1 MSKAIIFDMDGVIAD
16 TEKAYMESF
25 NKILEKFN
33 IKINKNEWFQRF
45 PGTGTTYTMSTVFK
59 EHNFKPKEGLNYWLE
74 RWKKEYEKVIT
85 KEKIKPIKGFLE
97 FNKKLNELQTKKII
111 ATGSHRRNV
120 FIVLK
125 SFGIENEFDV
135 VGNEDIKQP
144 KPDPKLFLF
153 AAEKLNSE
161 SKDCIVFEDS
171 VVGLIAAK
179 RAGMRCVALTTSYPR
194 KVLEK
199 ENPDLIIDDYTEI
212 DIENLLKF

>member
-85 KEKIKPIKGFLE
+85 KEKIKPI
-97 FNKKLNELQTKKII
+97 
-111 ATGSHRRNV
+111 
-120 FIVLK
+120 
-125 SFGIENEFDV
+125 
-135 VGNEDIKQP
+135 
-144 KPDPKLFLF
+144 
-153 AAEKLNSE
+153 E
-161 SKDCIVFEDS
+161 SSQISLCS
-171 VVGLIAAK
+171 L
-179 RAGMRCVALTTSYPR
+179 YPR
-194 KVLEK
+194 TSDNL
-199 ENPDLIIDDYTEI
+199 NPLPRARA
-212 DIENLLKF
+212 